1 MTYKLLIGNNFILGN
16 PKKVK
21 FNDSQIFSMDEDN
34 QDPYINGE
42 LFDIGGTKIMDIV
55 KNNIIFCSQELSQKY
70 KERDHILIVN
80 KDGEILNNNH
90 NVKENSSN
98 RCSS

>member
-1 MTYKLLIGNNFILGN
+1 
-16 PKKVK
+16 
-21 FNDSQIFSMDEDN
+21 
-34 QDPYINGE
+34 
-42 LFDIGGTKIMDIV
+42 MDIV

-70 KERDHILIVN
+70 KERGHILIVN

>member
-34 QDPYINGE
+34 QGPYI
-42 LFDIGGTKIMDIV
+42 KW
-55 KNNIIFCSQELSQKY
+55 
-70 KERDHILIVN
+70 
-80 KDGEILNNNH
+80 
-90 NVKENSSN
+90 
-98 RCSS
+98 